1 MPADRNFKIVT
12 RLFGVQ
18 NSNRID
24 VAMANGAY
32 KRLPTAFA
40 MQPQALVDEVKKSNL
55 RGRGG
60 AGFPTGMKWGF
71 IPKGADTV
79 YLVCNA
85 DESEPGTCKDRE
97 LLFWDPH
104 LLVEGMIIASYALG
118 CKHAYIYIR
127 GEMIREAAVLQKAV
141 DEAYAK
147 GFLGREQQTALGP
160 YKVDLTVHRGA
171 GAYICGEET
180 ALLNSLEGKRGWPR
194 LKPPFPA
201 VKGLFG
207 KPTIVNNVETLM
219 NIPFIVEHGGQKF
232 ADVGV
237 GKSGGTRI
245 LCMSGHLKKPG
256 VFELPIGITFRQVID
271 EVCGG
276 THSGKRV
283 KAVIPGGSSMPP
295 LDPSELDVP
304 IEFDALMNDPR
315 IKPVQYKPGHNFE
328 LAPGKPLRA
337 MAGSGG
343 IVVMDE
349 DTDIVAVCAR
359 IMRFYAHE
367 SCGQCTPCREGT
379 GWMAKICTRLADGYG
394 QPGDVDLLSS
404 IAYGIAGNT
413 ICPLGEAAAW
423 PMMGF
428 VTKFRPDFEARLA
441 QSRGLPPAGYH
452 GAHP

>member
-1 MPADRNFKIVT
+1 MPADRNFKIVS
-12 RLFGVQ
+12 RLFGVEG
-18 NSNRID
+18 SNRID
-24 VAMANGAY
+24 VAMTHGAY
-32 KRLPTAFA
+32 KRLNAAFS
-40 MQPQALVDEVKKSNL
+40 MQPSALTDEVKKSNL

-104 LLVEGMIIASYALG
+104 LLIEGMILASYALG
-118 CKHAYIYIR
+118 CRHAYIYIR
-127 GEMIREAAVLQKAV
+127 GEMIREAAVLQQAV
-141 DEAYAK
+141 DEAYQK
-147 GFLGREQQTALGP
+147 GFLGREQNTAVGP
-160 YKVDLTVHRGA
+160 VKFDLTVHRGA

-219 NIPFIVEHGGQKF
+219 NIPFIIEHGGQKF
-232 ADVGV
+232 AELGI
-237 GKSGGTRI
+237 GKSGGTRM
-245 LCMSGHLKKPG
+245 LCVSGHVKRPG

-276 THSGKRV
+276 THSGKPV

-295 LDPSELDVP
+295 LDESELDVP
-304 IEFDALMNDPR
+304 IEFDALMTDPR
-315 IKPVQYKPGHNFE
+315 IKPVQYKPGHDFE
-328 LAPGKPLRA
+328 LGPGKPLRA

-343 IVVMDE
+343 IVVMDS

-379 GWMAKICTRLADGYG
+379 GWMSKVCTRLADGYG
-394 QPGDVDLLSS
+394 QPGDVELLRS

-428 VTKFRPDFEARLA
+428 VTKFGPDFEARLA
-441 QSRGLPPAGYH
+441 QSRGLPPSGYH